1 MDTFLLIFCAGLI
14 GFLGVLC
21 YFDVSPRAFVYKTLR
36 RFHMRPEKLRPV
48 TRDAPFHRIR
58 KITTGL
64 HKPVLLSLETSDGS
78 GQACHPDVVH
88 IPGGFGSA
96 RWPYWMVCTPHPY
109 ENERVENPELFVS
122 HDGITW
128 WIPTGLTNPIVAPP
142 DIKGD
147 HHSDPDMIHHDGE
160 LWLFY
165 RRSFRSHTP
174 KQNVL
179 YLTKSKCGVTWS
191 QPIEILRDASGRELL
206 SPAVIYDG
214 KRFVMWTVEIE
225 AERFKLIR
233 RTSVNGIQWSGPE
246 IATVAGMDA
255 ERHLWHID
263 VVMEV
268 DRLSAIL
275 ISSAGGG
282 GGASRMHYAYSQ
294 DGGLNWQMGA
304 YLFEQAYEFE
314 SQRQYRG
321 SLRKLEESELSY
333 ELWYSA
339 ANRANMFSIAY
350 LRFRRPDDAPIAAN
364 LPR

>member
-1 MDTFLLIFCAGLI
+1 MG
-14 GFLGVLC
+14 
-21 YFDVSPRAFVYKTLR
+21 
-36 RFHMRPEKLRPV
+36 
-48 TRDAPFHRIR
+48 
-58 KITTGL
+58 
-64 HKPVLLSLETSDGS
+64 
-78 GQACHPDVVH
+78 
-88 IPGGFGSA
+88 
-96 RWPYWMVCTPHPY
+96 
-109 ENERVENPELFVS
+109 
-122 HDGITW
+122 
-128 WIPTGLTNPIVAPP
+128 
-142 DIKGD
+142 
-147 HHSDPDMIHHDGE
+147 
-160 LWLFY
+160 
-165 RRSFRSHTP
+165 
-174 KQNVL
+174 
-179 YLTKSKCGVTWS
+179 
-191 QPIEILRDASGRELL
+191 
-206 SPAVIYDG
+206 
-214 KRFVMWTVEIE
+214 
-225 AERFKLIR
+225 
-233 RTSVNGIQWSGPE
+233 GPE